1 MAKQVQFRRGT
12 ATEHNSFTG
21 AVGEITFDTTNNA
34 PRAHDGTTAGGHRLA
49 KFSEIVA
56 SSRTVTAGSGL
67 AGGGALSSD
76 ITLNIGTASTSRIV
90 VNADNIDLA
99 TTAVTSGTYGDAS
112 TYPSFTVDGYGRI
125 TAASGITLSAGGVSL
140 GLAVALG

>member
-12 ATEHNSFTG
+12 STEHNSFTG
-21 AVGEITFDTTNNA
+21 VVGEVTFDTTIGTL
-34 PRAHDGTTAGGHRLA
+34 RAHDGTTVGGNRLA

-56 SSRTVTAGSGL
+56 TSRQVVAGSGL
-67 AGGGALSSD
+67 AGGGALSAD
-76 ITLNIGTASTSRIV
+76 VTLNIGTASTSRIV

-112 TYPSFTVDGYGRI
+112 TYPSFTVDNYGRI
-125 TAASGITLSAGGVSL
+125 TAVSGITLSAGGVSI
-140 GLAVALG
+140 GTALALA

>member
-12 ATEHNSFTG
+12 TTEHNSFTG
-21 AVGEITFDTTNNA
+21 AAGELTIDTTLNTA
-34 PRAHDGTTAGGHRLA
+34 RVHDGSTAGGTRLA
-49 KFSEIVA
+49 RYSEIVPA
-56 SSRTVTAGSGL
+56 SRTVTAGSGL
-67 AGGGALSSD
+67 AGGGNLSGD
-76 ITLNIGTASTSRIV
+76 INLDIGTASASRIV

-99 TTAVTSGTYGDAS
+99 TTAVTPGTYGDGS
-112 TYPSFTVDGYGRI
+112 TYPSFTVDAYGRI